1 MESWKWQTLQILGS
15 AWEGTQH
22 HFGHVLLVKK
32 DHGPYSDSRR
42 TRGLCFSVG
51 EKSKVTLQKD
61 SRQYCLILG
70 NTSTTSLPVQVT
82 LHMASLDNLCVCVG
96 RGGLCIYLFKEINSE
111 YSLEG
116 LVLKLKLQHFGHL
129 MGAVNSLEKTL
140 MLGKIEGK
148 RRRGWQRMRWLGSI
162 TDSWTGIWANSRRQ
176 WRTGKPDVLSPWGH
190 KELDRT

>member
-1 MESWKWQTLQILGS
+1 MANTTDFRLSLGRYTASFWPCSVAQERSW
-15 AWEGTQH
+15 A
-22 HFGHVLLVKK
+22 LLRFKK
-32 DHGPYSDSRR
+32 DQGTLLLS
-42 TRGLCFSVG
+42 GG
-51 EKSKVTLQKD
+51 EEQGHITKD

-82 LHMASLDNLCVCVG
+82 LHMASLDNLCVWG
-96 RGGLCIYLFKEINSE
+96 GEGGLCIYLFKEINSE

-148 RRRGWQRMRWLGSI
+148 GEEGGRG
-162 TDSWTGIWANSRRQ
+162 
-176 WRTGKPDVLSPWGH
+176 
-190 KELDRT
+190 